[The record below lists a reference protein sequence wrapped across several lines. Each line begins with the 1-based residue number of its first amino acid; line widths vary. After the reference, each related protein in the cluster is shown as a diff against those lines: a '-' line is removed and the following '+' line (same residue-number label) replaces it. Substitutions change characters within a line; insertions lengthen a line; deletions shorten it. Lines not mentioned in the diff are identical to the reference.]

1 MSKLTIEEII
11 EAIIK
16 DEEMDKEFE
25 KTILFSIIT
34 MNASELNI
42 LYNRLKS
49 VTIQDKGL
57 TSSISIN
64 RLLTVIRL
72 IEAIFLSQTPKEYD
86 SVISCDT
93 SNDTICF
100 DINYSDLAFKS
111 KKSKLLL
118 IFDKMKIKGRKN
130 IKLANKAID
139 IIESL

>member
-64 RLLTVIRL
+64 RLSTVIRL

-100 DINYSDLAFKS
+100 GINYSDLALKS